1 MDLYKANVIKADE
14 VIDSGKPVSL
24 FCVFTDGEGPGAYW
38 PGDDDLLP
46 VSPKTEKEKLQAEME
61 QHLRQVSDDC
71 YRKGFNEGVEFQKK
85 EITQVLNALS
95 TMTQAIPLIRKDIV
109 AKTEEQIVKL
119 SLAVAEKVIL
129 QEVATRKEVILGV
142 LKGVLKNISETE
154 GMKIRINPQDFR
166 YIMEVKKDFLQSV
179 DGVRNVVFE
188 EDVSIKRG
196 GVVVETMF
204 GEVDARLESQIKEI
218 RAAMLGTVTK

>member
-1 MDLYKANVIKADE
+1 MDLYKANVIKAEE

-24 FCVFTDGEGPGAYW
+24 LCVLSDGEGPGATW
-38 PGDDDLLP
+38 SENGDLLP
-46 VSPKTEKEKLQAEME
+46 VVPQTEQEKLQAEME
-61 QHLRQVSDDC
+61 RQICQVRDES
-71 YRKGFNEGVEFQKK
+71 YRKGFNVEFQKK
-85 EITQVLNALS
+85 EISQVLDALA
-95 TMTQAIPLIRKDIV
+95 TMTQSIPLIRKDII
-109 AKTEEQIVKL
+109 AETEEQIVKL
-119 SLAVAEKVIL
+119 SLAVAEKVIN
-129 QEVATRKEVILGV
+129 QEVATRKEIVLGV
-142 LKGVLKNISETE
+142 LKGVLKNISATE

-196 GVVVETMF
+196 GAIVETMF

-218 RAAMLGTVTK
+218 RAAMLK